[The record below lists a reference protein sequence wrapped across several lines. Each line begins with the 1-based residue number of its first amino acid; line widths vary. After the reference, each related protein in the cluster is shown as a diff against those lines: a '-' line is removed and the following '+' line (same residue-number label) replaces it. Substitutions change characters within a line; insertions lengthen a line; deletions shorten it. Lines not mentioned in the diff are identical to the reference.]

1 MSVPT
6 TLDSFFLIF
15 APVADT
21 RIEEDASCA
30 DSTASTT
37 GRASEVRYIRQV
49 NLAGTTYG
57 NQFSKMAD
65 AWSILTGVEVYTDRV
80 RKGCNM
86 RMSAEAAE

>member
-1 MSVPT
+1 MQPRRPCSCFQRTESRQLDSSLCSVDSAIRCVMSVPT

-37 GRASEVRYIRQV
+37 GRASEVRYKRQV

-57 NQFSKMAD
+57 NQS
-65 AWSILTGVEVYTDRV
+65 
-80 RKGCNM
+80 
-86 RMSAEAAE
+86 